1 MTYSIDTL
9 LIDGRRVPAESGEVL
24 TVVNPATGEV
34 FATAPSASRRDA
46 VAAITAARRAF
57 EEGRWPRLSSAE
69 RGRLLKRLALAMDRR
84 REELIDL
91 VIKESGFPRAVADRV
106 HLQSSI
112 DFLCDLS
119 DRLLPGLAFTTPL
132 NPHTG
137 ISMTGRPQTTQGM
150 VVKEPIGVAALI
162 TPFNAAVPLT
172 VHKLGWALAAGCT
185 TVVRPSPYT
194 PLQVLFLADLIEE
207 AGFPPGVVN
216 IITGDLDAGLEMTTH
231 PDVDIISFT
240 GSDAVGRRIMAQA
253 APTLKKVVL
262 ELGGKSANIVFADA
276 DLDRAALEVMGNI
289 VSNAGQGCLLLTR
302 TLVEEPVHDELLS
315 KVVALLSTVTVGD
328 PADPATVMGPLISA
342 RERDRVEAMIHR
354 GVAEGATLA
363 YGGGRPAGLGRGF
376 FLEPTL
382 FTDVDN
388 SMSIAQQEFFG
399 PVNTVIGFKDDAEA
413 VRIANDSDF
422 GLNAGIF
429 TQDFERAYATAA
441 RIRSGTVNINASWGT
456 NPDAPFG
463 GYKQSGL
470 GREGGAYGIAEF
482 LEEKF
487 VSWPVGRL

>member
-9 LIDGRRVPAESGEVL
+9 LIDGLRVPSDNGDVL
-24 TVVNPATGEV
+24 TVVNPATGEA
-34 FATAPSASRRDA
+34 FATAPSASRRDTAAA
-46 VAAITAARRAF
+46 VAAARRAF
-57 EEGRWPRLSSAE
+57 EQGPWPRLSPAE
-69 RGRLLKRLALAMDRR
+69 RGDLLRRLGQAMDRR

-91 VIKESGFPRAVADRV
+91 VVKEGGFARAVADRV
-106 HLQSSI
+106 HLQSSV
-112 DFLCDLS
+112 DFLADLS
-119 DRLLPGLAFTTPL
+119 GRLLPALAFRTPL
-132 NPHTG
+132 NPHAG

-150 VVKEPIGVAALI
+150 VVREPVGVASLI
-162 TPFNAAVPLT
+162 TPFNAALPLT

-185 TVVRPSPYT
+185 TVVKPSPET

-207 AGFPPGVVN
+207 AGFPAGVVN
-216 IITGDLDAGLEMTTH
+216 IITGDLAASVEMTTN
-231 PDVDIISFT
+231 PGVDIVSFT
-240 GSDAVGRRIMAQA
+240 GSDAVGRKIMAQA

-302 TLVEEPVHDELLS
+302 TLVEESVHDELVG
-315 KVVALLSTVTVGD
+315 KVISLLKTVTVGD

-342 RERDRVEAMIHR
+342 GARDRVEKMIR
-354 GVAEGATLA
+354 QGVAEGATLA
-363 YGGGRPAGLGRGF
+363 YGGGRPAGLERGF

-388 SMSIAQQEFFG
+388 SMSIARTEFFG
-399 PVNTVIGFKDDAEA
+399 PVNTVIRFRDDTEA

-429 TQDFERAYATAA
+429 TQDFERAYAVAA
-441 RIRSGTVNINASWGT
+441 QIRSGMVNINASWGI

-463 GYKQSGL
+463 GYKQSGI